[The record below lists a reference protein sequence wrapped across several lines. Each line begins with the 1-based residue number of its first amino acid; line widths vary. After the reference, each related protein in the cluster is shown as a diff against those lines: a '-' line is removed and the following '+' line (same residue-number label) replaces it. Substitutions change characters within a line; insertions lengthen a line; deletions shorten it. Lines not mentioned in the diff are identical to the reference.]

1 MATIYVRKAKGYSG
15 KMSRTS
21 YVAEVDD
28 IRGDHVSRDFL
39 RETSVDWGD
48 SELYRKKKGIWT
60 LIYEITRDGIYEVQ
74 EFGERY
80 YLAIEDGQER
90 KISLDE
96 ARAHFA
102 AQEA

>member
-1 MATIYVRKAKGYSG
+1 MVTINVRKAKGYSG
-15 KMSRTS
+15 KMSKPS
-21 YVAEVDD
+21 YVAEVEN

-48 SELYRKKKGIWT
+48 SELYRKRKGVWT

-102 AQEA
+102 GQEA

>member
-1 MATIYVRKAKGYSG
+1 MVTINVRKAKGYSG

-21 YVAEVDD
+21 YVAEVED

-48 SELYRKKKGIWT
+48 SELYRKRKGVWT

-102 AQEA
+102 DQEA

>member
-1 MATIYVRKAKGYSG
+1 MTTINVRKAKGYSG

-21 YVAEVDD
+21 YVAEVEN

-60 LIYEITRDGIYEVQ
+60 LIFELTRDGIYEVQ

-102 AQEA
+102 DQEA

>member
-1 MATIYVRKAKGYSG
+1 MATINVRKAKGYSG

-48 SELYRKKKGIWT
+48 SELYRKKKGVWT

-102 AQEA
+102 DQEA

>member
-1 MATIYVRKAKGYSG
+1 MTTINVRKAKGYSG

-21 YVAEVDD
+21 YVAEVED

-96 ARAHFA
+96 VRAIFA
-102 AQEA
+102 AREA

>member
-1 MATIYVRKAKGYSG
+1 MTTINVRKAKGYSG

-21 YVAEVDD
+21 YVAEVED

-48 SELYRKKKGIWT
+48 SELYRKKKGVWT

-74 EFGERY
+74 EFGERHY
-80 YLAIEDGQER
+80 VIIEDGQER

-102 AQEA
+102 GQEA

>member
-1 MATIYVRKAKGYSG
+1 MATINVRKAKGYSG

-21 YVAEVDD
+21 YVAEVEN

-48 SELYRKKKGIWT
+48 SELYRKKKGVWT

-74 EFGERY
+74 EFGERHY
-80 YLAIEDGQER
+80 VIIEDGQER

>member
-1 MATIYVRKAKGYSG
+1 MATINVRKAKGYSG
-15 KMSRTS
+15 KMSKPS
-21 YVAEVDD
+21 YVAEVED

-48 SELYRKKKGIWT
+48 SELYRKKKGVWT

-96 ARAHFA
+96 VRAIFA
-102 AQEA
+102 SREA